1 MWDNDMSASGD
12 VRLHWISK
20 PQGAP
25 IAARRLSVV
34 QPAVLLAR
42 KRQGSKLEV
51 QETVLKRAHDVGKQT
66 AWYGDEVKTEPQGG
80 GGSQRVRDNVRRWA
94 RPQERLR
101 GVLHGCN
108 SPRGLE
114 FRKRSIAFAAEESKL
129 ICLLV
134 WKPMRQYQII
144 KDRSCSS
151 TAAIASSVKYIQ
163 LEDEQLACTL
173 TDIRCGSQ
181 ALYSKI

>member
-1 MWDNDMSASGD
+1 MSASGD

-66 AWYGDEVKTEPQGG
+66 A
-80 GGSQRVRDNVRRWA
+80 
-94 RPQERLR
+94 
-101 GVLHGCN
+101 
-108 SPRGLE
+108 
-114 FRKRSIAFAAEESKL
+114 
-129 ICLLV
+129 
-134 WKPMRQYQII
+134 
-144 KDRSCSS
+144 
-151 TAAIASSVKYIQ
+151 
-163 LEDEQLACTL
+163 
-173 TDIRCGSQ
+173 
-181 ALYSKI
+181 